1 MEVKEIANKINKN
14 TQTKEFLYMCVR
26 LCFLNGKMLEKKK
39 LQKEFPR

>member
-14 TQTKEFLYMCVR
+14 TKTKEYIYMCVC
-26 LCFLNGKMLEKKK
+26 LCLLNGKMLEKKE